1 MSITPS
7 PNAVGTLRWTAPE
20 ILDPESF
27 GLEHAVA
34 TLETD
39 VYSFGMVMWEVSI
52 TALSYPTDDR
62 LIGSTDILRSHAVR
76 RVPLRRDRAVEN
88 PLWRAPGA
96 SPPRDRDGPLRP
108 RLGPHTALLAC

>member
-39 VYSFGMVMWEVSI
+39 VYSFGMVIWEVSRM
-52 TALSYPTDDR
+52 TPLALTDER
-62 LIGSTDILRSHAVR
+62 LTNLSIGILGTHAIR
-76 RVPLRRDRAVEN
+76 RAPLRRNRTVED
-88 PLWRAPGA
+88 PLRRPPGA
-96 SPPRDRDGPLRP
+96 STARDCDGPL
-108 RLGPHTALLAC
+108 